1 MVKEKLIDLH
11 NHSAWRGLLIDD
23 LENLGK
29 AKILFLYKEYSKIMP
44 FGKMY
49 FQAGM
54 DSNKLPPQ
62 HHKVFH
68 HSLFG
73 LIQLLR

>member
-1 MVKEKLIDLH
+1 
-11 NHSAWRGLLIDD
+11 
-23 LENLGK
+23 
-29 AKILFLYKEYSKIMP
+29 
-44 FGKMY
+44 MY